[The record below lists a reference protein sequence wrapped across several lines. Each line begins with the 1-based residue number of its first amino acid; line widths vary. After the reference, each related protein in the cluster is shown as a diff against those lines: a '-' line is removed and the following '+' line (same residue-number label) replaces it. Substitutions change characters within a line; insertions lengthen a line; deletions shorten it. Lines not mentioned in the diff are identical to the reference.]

1 MSLEEDPSQN
11 TTADGSGK
19 GGPSAEGNPG
29 QPRSKKPLIILVAVV
44 VVFGI
49 TSFAV
54 WFARRNQVSTDDAFT
69 DGNVVTMVP
78 KVSGYAVALYINDKS
93 LVKKGDLLLRIDPRD
108 YLAVQAQARAQLD
121 LAKIQLKAAQDAL
134 RIARVQEPAQTE
146 PP

>member
-11 TTADGSGK
+11 TTADGAGIVAAGNEHSHADPTNEQANVKREKRGAAGKSGD
-19 GGPSAEGNPG
+19 SDEGKPD
-29 QPRSKKPLIILVAVV
+29 QPRSKRPLIILVAVV

-78 KVSGYAVALYINDKS
+78 KVSGYVVALYINDNS
-93 LVKKGDLLLRIDPRD
+93 LVKKGDLLLRIDP
-108 YLAVQAQARAQLD
+108 
-121 LAKIQLKAAQDAL
+121 
-134 RIARVQEPAQTE
+134 
-146 PP
+146 